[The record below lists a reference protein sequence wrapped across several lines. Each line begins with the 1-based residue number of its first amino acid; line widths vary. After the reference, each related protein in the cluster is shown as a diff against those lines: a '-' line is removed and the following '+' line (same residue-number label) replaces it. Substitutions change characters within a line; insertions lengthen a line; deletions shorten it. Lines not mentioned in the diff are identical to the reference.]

1 MNIPVFI
8 YGLVDPKTNE
18 LRYVGKSV
26 NPLVRLRKHISERNV
41 HDTYKDR
48 WLRKLYDLN
57 IKPELI
63 IIDEVKHNQWQ
74 FWERF
79 YINYFKSIGC
89 SLTNTTI
96 GGDEPPSTKGRKH
109 TDETRKKMSESKKG
123 KPIPWLNKKRTK
135 EHQNNLTKALKGRK
149 SEKKGKTYDELY
161 GNRSQELKNKLS
173 KAHCGIQAGNKH
185 PMYNKKHTE
194 ETKNKIAKKFNKVV
208 IQFDLSGS
216 FIKEWESIK
225 SAQDNLKIK
234 NISNACKGKYKT
246 AGGFIWK
253 YKLQ

>member
-1 MNIPVFI
+1 MDIPVFI

-48 WLRKLYDLN
+48 WLRKLYDLS

-109 TDETRKKMSESKKG
+109 TDDTRQKMSESKKG
-123 KPIPWLNKKRTK
+123 KPIPWLNKKRTEK
-135 EHQNNLTKALKGRK
+135 HQKNLTNSLKGRK
-149 SEKKGKTYDELY
+149 SPNKGKKFNDEY
-161 GNRSQELKNKLS
+161 RKKLS
-173 KAHCGIQAGNKH
+173 DSHKWQTGKNAPFYG
-185 PMYNKKHTE
+185 KKHSI
-194 ETKNKIAKKFNKVV
+194 ETKNKIAKKFNKPVL
-208 IQFDLSGS
+208 QFDLLGS

-225 SAQDNLKIK
+225 LAQDNLKIK

-253 YKLQ
+253 YK